1 MPKTNY
7 LHYPNRTNIMIFT
20 SYGKDRYG
28 SFRYRLLLIM
38 KLVIFLTLGLAFN
51 AFEEAN
57 AKKITL
63 NGKNTPLGD
72 VMRELQEQQW
82 YSFLFHGN
90 HIAGIRVDAQLRQME
105 FADAMDMILT
115 DLGLDWSLEDGIVTI
130 TRRPSLPIASRP
142 MPQQRTVTGTVTDAE
157 GNSLEGVTVRIKGEG
172 TATSTDA
179 DGGYQIRIPEGP
191 DVLTY
196 SLMGF
201 KPAESIIAGRSVI
214 NISLNTTVSDLDEVV
229 VVGYGE
235 QRRRDVTG
243 SV

>member
-1 MPKTNY
+1 
-7 LHYPNRTNIMIFT
+7 
-20 SYGKDRYG
+20 
-28 SFRYRLLLIM
+28 
-38 KLVIFLTLGLAFN
+38 
-51 AFEEAN
+51 
-57 AKKITL
+57 
-63 NGKNTPLGD
+63 
-72 VMRELQEQQW
+72 
-82 YSFLFHGN
+82 
-90 HIAGIRVDAQLRQME
+90 
-105 FADAMDMILT
+105 
-115 DLGLDWSLEDGIVTI
+115 
-130 TRRPSLPIASRP
+130 

-243 SV
+243 SVVSIRPDDFQDMPQTNILQLLQGKLPGLNITNTGSTAEGEDRKSTRLNSSHVKISYAVFCLKKKKLSKT